1 VRSGSFGRESLHD
14 KEFPMLKIEQIDSNK
29 RSDVIRFYKVPFP
42 MYAGSKQW
50 VPPLWSD
57 LSMQLN
63 RKKHPFYEHSDAD
76 FFIAVRDGQDVG
88 RIAVMENKPYNRYHK
103 RKIAAFYLFETVED
117 PEVAA
122 ALFEQAFDWARKR
135 GLDSVMGPKGFGP
148 LDGYGMLVE
157 GFDRRQTMMMSAY
170 NPPYYPQYMETLGF
184 RKEVDFI
191 TCLITRDHFR
201 MPERVHRIAG
211 RVLKRGTFRVLSFKN
226 KKDLLRWVPGFIKA
240 YNAAFV
246 ANWEYYPLSEWE
258 INFVVDN
265 IMEFLDQDLI
275 KIITHKDEVVGF
287 VLSFPDISAAL
298 QRTRGYVPPLSLLD
312 SIPPP
317 LAIVDILREVGRTE
331 WLALNGG
338 GILPEFKGVG
348 GNALMYSEMEKT
360 LNSRF
365 RQFKYG
371 ELCQVA
377 ETAKEMRS
385 DLANIGGA
393 FHKNHR
399 VFIRQI

>member
-1 VRSGSFGRESLHD
+1 
-14 KEFPMLKIEQIDSNK
+14 MLQIEQIDSNK
-29 RSDVIRFYKVPFP
+29 RSDVIRFYKIPFP
-42 MYAGSKQW
+42 LYADSKLW

-76 FFIAVRDGQDVG
+76 FFIAVKDGRDAG
-88 RIAVMENKPYNRYHK
+88 RIAALENKPYNKYHD
-103 RKIAAFYLFETVED
+103 RKAASFFLFECID
-117 PEVAA
+117 DFEVAS
-122 ALFEQAFDWARKR
+122 ALFERVFEWARKR
-135 GLDSVMGPKGFGP
+135 GLDTVMGPKGFGP
-148 LDGYGMLVE
+148 LDGYGMLID
-157 GFDRRQTMMMSAY
+157 GFEHRQTMMMSAY
-170 NPPYYPQYMETLGF
+170 NPAFYPRFMETLGF

-191 TCLITRDHFR
+191 TCKVDRNQFR
-201 MPERVHRIAG
+201 LPERVHSIAE
-211 RVLKRGTFRVLSFKN
+211 RVLRRGTFQVLSFKN
-226 KKDLLRWVPGFIKA
+226 KKHLLNWVPRFIKA

-246 ANWEYYPLSEWE
+246 KNWEYYPLSDWE
-258 INFVVDN
+258 CNFVVDN
-265 IMEFLDQDLI
+265 IMQFLDQDLI
-275 KIITHKDEVVGF
+275 KIMTHKDEVVGF
-287 VLSFPDISAAL
+287 ILSFPDISAAL
-298 QRTRGYVPPLSLLD
+298 QRTRGYIAPLPILD

-317 LAIVDILREVGRTE
+317 LAIPDILREVSRTE

-360 LNSRF
+360 INSHF
-365 RQFKYG
+365 RQFHFG

-385 DLANIGGA
+385 DLANLGGA

-399 VFIRQI
+399 VFIRKI